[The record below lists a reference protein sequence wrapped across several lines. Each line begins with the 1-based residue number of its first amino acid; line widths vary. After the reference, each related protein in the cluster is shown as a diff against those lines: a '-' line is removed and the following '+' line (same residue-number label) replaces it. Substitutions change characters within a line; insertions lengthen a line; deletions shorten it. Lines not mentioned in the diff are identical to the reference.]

1 VRSSVSSRVTRWP
14 TLRLLDGEWA
24 AFPVAVF
31 RCSFSRD
38 RRTVQSDRLHVQVDT
53 YLGEL

>member
-1 VRSSVSSRVTRWP
+1 VSSRVTRWP
-14 TLRLLDGEWA
+14 TVRLLDGEWA